1 MIADLKPYPT
11 MTDSRVEWL
20 SQVPAHWKVSRLRNV
35 ADVRISNVDKHTRE
49 GEVRVRLC
57 NYVDVYKNDH
67 INATMDFMQATAA
80 PDDIERYRLESG
92 DVLVTKDSEAWDDI
106 GVPALVTVPAP
117 DLVSGY
123 HLALLRSRSDQVVG
137 GYLFRAI
144 ESNGIAHQFH
154 VLAKGVTRY
163 GLTHAGIKSVWLPVP
178 SRVEQTAIVH
188 FLDHADQRIRRYIR
202 AKQKLITL
210 LEEQKQAVIHEA
222 VTGQIDVRTGR
233 PYSTYKSSDVEWPGQ
248 VPEHWEVLPLKRA
261 FASMDYGISDTGTD
275 DGIIAVVT
283 MGDIGRDG
291 AVNVPE
297 RGGVTSVS
305 PHLLLRDKDLLFNRT
320 NSAEL
325 VAKVGMFRSEER
337 PVTFASYLVR
347 MRARRKNDPEFLNL
361 LLNDVGFTSIARRAA
376 IPSLHQSNL
385 NPSRYGRLPIVLPPA
400 SEQEAVAE
408 LAKEAIAGVNRAV
421 GAASHEI
428 ELLREY
434 RTRLIAD
441 VVTGKLDVREAAAG
455 LPEVDPLAAEGDSV
469 DGVDHKAGSER
480 TGWRHAVEE
489 GGPLADVADA

>member
-1 MIADLKPYPT
+1 MRDRGSTDENHNYIPDDLSNYKVVRAGQFAMNKMKAWQGSYGVSCHDGIVSPAYFVFDVLGLEVEFFHT
-11 MTDSRVEWL
+11 AIRSRVYI
-20 SQVPAHWKVSRLRNV
+20 PAFTRAS
-35 ADVRISNVDKHTRE
+35 DGVRIGQWDLAEARMRE
-49 GEVRVRLC
+49 
-57 NYVDVYKNDH
+57 
-67 INATMDFMQATAA
+67 IQF
-80 PDDIERYRLESG
+80 
-92 DVLVTKDSEAWDDI
+92 LV
-106 GVPALVTVPAP
+106 PPAP
-117 DLVSGY
+117 
-123 HLALLRSRSDQVVG
+123 
-137 GYLFRAI
+137 
-144 ESNGIAHQFH
+144 
-154 VLAKGVTRY
+154 
-163 GLTHAGIKSVWLPVP
+163 
-178 SRVEQTAIVH
+178 EQAAIVR
-188 FLDHADQRIRRYIR
+188 FLDHADRRIRRYIR
-202 AKQKLITL
+202 AKQKLIAL
-210 LEEQKQAVIHEA
+210 LEEQKQAIIHEA
-222 VTGQIDVRTGR
+222 VTGRIDVRTGR
-233 PYSTYKSSDVEWPGQ
+233 PYPAYMDSGVEWLGE

-441 VVTGKLDVREAAAG
+441 EVTGKLDVREAAAG
-455 LPEVDPLAAEGDSV
+455 LSEVDPLAAEGDSV
-469 DGVDHKAGSER
+469 DGVDHEAGSER
-480 TGWRHAVEE
+480 TDWRHAVEE
-489 GGPLADVADA
+489 GGPLAGVADP